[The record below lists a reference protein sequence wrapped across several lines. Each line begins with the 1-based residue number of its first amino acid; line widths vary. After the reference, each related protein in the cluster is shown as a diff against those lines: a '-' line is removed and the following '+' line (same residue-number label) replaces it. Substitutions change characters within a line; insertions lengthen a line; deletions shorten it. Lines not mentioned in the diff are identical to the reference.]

1 MFSIRRI
8 IGYATTTTCIIIFL
22 SMHCNQGVLSQEHL
36 QLVDVSE
43 SPFEIALQLLLLF
56 DQVADRGR
64 RLFQNSLHVDS
75 LLALQQVLKTLIES
89 FVALRN
95 LRNDER
101 IQVNKTLL
109 LLINDYLLAIDLLL
123 ER

>member
-1 MFSIRRI
+1 
-8 IGYATTTTCIIIFL
+8 
-22 SMHCNQGVLSQEHL
+22 MHCNQGVLSQEHL

-43 SPFEIALQLLLLF
+43 SPFEIALQLLLLL

-64 RLFQNSLHVDS
+64 RLFHNGLHVDP
-75 LLALQQVLKTLIES
+75 LLALQQVLETLIES

>member
-1 MFSIRRI
+1 
-8 IGYATTTTCIIIFL
+8 
-22 SMHCNQGVLSQEHL
+22 MHCNQGVLSQENL

-43 SPFEIALQLLLLF
+43 SPFEIALQLLLLL

-64 RLFQNSLHVDS
+64 RLFKNSLHVDP
-75 LLALQQVLKTLIES
+75 LLTLQQVLETLIES

-95 LRNDER
+95 LRNDKR

-109 LLINDYLLAIDLLL
+109 LLINDYLLAINLLL